1 MESVSITI
9 YVADRPYK
17 LNVTRTE
24 EERVRKAA
32 GFINEKIKEYGK
44 SYAYNDKQDLLA
56 MAALQFTVAALK
68 YESELEFRDVHLEA
82 KLKQIDS
89 MLSEHAV

>member
-1 MESVSITI
+1 MDSISITI
-9 YVADRPYK
+9 NVADRPYK

-32 GFINEKIKEYGK
+32 GYINDKIKEYAK

-56 MAALQFTVAALK
+56 MAALQFTVSALK
-68 YESELEFRDVHLEA
+68 YESELEFRDTHLETR
-82 KLKQIDS
+82 LTQIDTL
-89 MLSEHAV
+89 LSEHAV